1 MSRNKK
7 HALILS
13 ILVIGILIWGII
25 LKRNQIETIRHNFNY
40 MITLDLF
47 SRFTYSLNPFINT
60 ATTKKEIVLNI
71 IAFMP
76 FGFLVS
82 ALFEKQRMLKTIFI
96 TLFITLIFESIQAF
110 SAIGGFSTIDIICNS
125 LGGIIGCIFCS
136 LCMFILAKIKQ
147 QSVVEKTM
155 KILIVLSYII
165 LTLILSFAI
174 INTILNIEF
183 YISLYL

>member
-40 MITLDLF
+40 MITLDLL

-71 IAFMP
+71 ISFMP

-82 ALFEKQRMLKTIFI
+82 VLFEKRRMLKTIFI
-96 TLFITLIFESIQAF
+96 TLFITLVFESIQAF
-110 SAIGGFSTIDIICNS
+110 SAIGGFSTIDIICNC
-125 LGGIIGCIFCS
+125 LGGIIGCIICS
-136 LCMFILAKIKQ
+136 LCMLILAKIK